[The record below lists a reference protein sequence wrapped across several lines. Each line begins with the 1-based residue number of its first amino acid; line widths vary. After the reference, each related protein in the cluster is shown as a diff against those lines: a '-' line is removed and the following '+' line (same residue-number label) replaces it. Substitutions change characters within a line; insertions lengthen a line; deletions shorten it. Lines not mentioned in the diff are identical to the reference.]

1 MCSSKFDPHFEPL
14 DITANRVVK
23 SFLKILFQTW
33 YSDKI
38 IIQMNKGKRVFEV
51 DVDTHLSKM
60 KPTYAYWVIGLKALK
75 FRSID
80 PARI

>member
-23 SFLKILFQTW
+23 IFLKILFQTW

-38 IIQMNKGKRVFEV
+38 IIQMNEGKRVFEV
-51 DVDTHLSKM
+51 DMDTHLFKM
-60 KPTYAYWVIGLKALK
+60 KPTYAYWVIGLKA
-75 FRSID
+75 
-80 PARI
+80 